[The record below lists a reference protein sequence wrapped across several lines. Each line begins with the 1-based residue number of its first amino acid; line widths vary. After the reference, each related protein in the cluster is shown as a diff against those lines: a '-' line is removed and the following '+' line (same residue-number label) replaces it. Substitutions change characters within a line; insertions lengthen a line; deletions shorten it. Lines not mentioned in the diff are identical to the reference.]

1 MDMNVLRYI
10 FYVTFIFHLFIL
22 SVYFLEKFLKVIHS
36 FEFVKACLNGPVYN
50 LFGVFFTQ
58 A

>member
-22 SVYFLEKFLKVIHS
+22 SVYFLEKFLKVITIL
-36 FEFVKACLNGPVYN
+36 LNLLRHV
-50 LFGVFFTQ
+50 
-58 A
+58 